1 MQQEINIKVV
11 AQDRAKDNDFK
22 QLFLEMYP
30 RLVRYAVSLLGDGNE
45 ARDVVGDVFEK
56 AWNQFSSLQME
67 TRRSW
72 LYASVRNACL
82 NWLKHQQVEQTNVE
96 ALIEATRYDMSTRY
110 EEHER
115 LLQQAER
122 IARELKEPTCTILRL
137 CYFEHLTYQQAADSR
152 QAGHQSQHREEAYFQ
167 GTRHFA
173 RANEAYKHRELG
185 GKIMNKNQDQELDYR
200 MDSVS
205 ENVSENASG
214 KVSEN
219 VSDARLSQIFGEALG
234 DEPSK
239 EETLAAWE
247 AFEQKHISSEEEH
260 LQKAEDELSEKKI
273 DKARILTWITASVA
287 VAASLFLFIF
297 RSSQEISQP
306 TEFSMELFSEV
317 TSPKQV
323 EQTLSNG
330 YCVVST
336 PAATTTLVTLS
347 DGTRVMLNA
356 NSTLEYP
363 ASFDDAEVREVRL
376 KGEAH
381 FEVTKNPHRPFVVK
395 AGEMQTQVL
404 GTIFDVKAY
413 RKDAPKVTL
422 MEGKVKVSNAD
433 TEIEMRPGQTAT
445 LQADKIVVSKA
456 SSSASDWL
464 EGDFDMDQVTL
475 AEAMSDIGA
484 WYNKTVVFQ
493 SQANMDKLI
502 HFRFSRRASLQEIIT
517 ALNEMGVAKVRIEKG
532 KIMVL

>member
-1 MQQEINIKVV
+1 
-11 AQDRAKDNDFK
+11 
-22 QLFLEMYP
+22 
-30 RLVRYAVSLLGDGNE
+30 
-45 ARDVVGDVFEK
+45 
-56 AWNQFSSLQME
+56 
-67 TRRSW
+67 
-72 LYASVRNACL
+72 
-82 NWLKHQQVEQTNVE
+82 
-96 ALIEATRYDMSTRY
+96 
-110 EEHER
+110 
-115 LLQQAER
+115 
-122 IARELKEPTCTILRL
+122 
-137 CYFEHLTYQQAADSR
+137 
-152 QAGHQSQHREEAYFQ
+152 
-167 GTRHFA
+167 
-173 RANEAYKHRELG
+173 
-185 GKIMNKNQDQELDYR
+185 

-205 ENVSENASG
+205 ENVSENVFEKA
-214 KVSEN
+214 SEN
-219 VSDARLSQIFGEALG
+219 VSDTRLSQIFGEALG

-247 AFEQKHISSEEEH
+247 AFEKKHISSEKEH
-260 LQKAEDELSEKKI
+260 LSFEKESIVKNEKKVS
-273 DKARILTWITASVA
+273 KARILAWITASVA

-347 DGTRVMLNA
+347 DGTKVMLNA

-422 MEGKVKVSNAD
+422 MQGKVKVSNAD
-433 TEIEMRPGQTAT
+433 TEVEMRPGQTAT

-456 SSSASDWL
+456 SPSASDWL

>member
-1 MQQEINIKVV
+1 
-11 AQDRAKDNDFK
+11 
-22 QLFLEMYP
+22 
-30 RLVRYAVSLLGDGNE
+30 
-45 ARDVVGDVFEK
+45 
-56 AWNQFSSLQME
+56 
-67 TRRSW
+67 
-72 LYASVRNACL
+72 
-82 NWLKHQQVEQTNVE
+82 
-96 ALIEATRYDMSTRY
+96 
-110 EEHER
+110 
-115 LLQQAER
+115 
-122 IARELKEPTCTILRL
+122 
-137 CYFEHLTYQQAADSR
+137 
-152 QAGHQSQHREEAYFQ
+152 
-167 GTRHFA
+167 
-173 RANEAYKHRELG
+173 
-185 GKIMNKNQDQELDYR
+185 MNKNQDQELDYR

-205 ENVSENASG
+205 ENVSENASE

-260 LQKAEDELSEKKI
+260 LSFEKESIVKNEKKVS
-273 DKARILTWITASVA
+273 KARILTWITASVA

-323 EQTLSNG
+323 EQTLSDG

-347 DGTRVMLNA
+347 DGTKVMLNA

-433 TEIEMRPGQTAT
+433 TEVEMRPGQTAT

-456 SSSASDWL
+456 SPSASDWL

-517 ALNEMGVAKVRIEKG
+517 ALNEMGVAKVRMEKG

>member
-1 MQQEINIKVV
+1 
-11 AQDRAKDNDFK
+11 
-22 QLFLEMYP
+22 
-30 RLVRYAVSLLGDGNE
+30 
-45 ARDVVGDVFEK
+45 
-56 AWNQFSSLQME
+56 
-67 TRRSW
+67 
-72 LYASVRNACL
+72 
-82 NWLKHQQVEQTNVE
+82 
-96 ALIEATRYDMSTRY
+96 
-110 EEHER
+110 
-115 LLQQAER
+115 
-122 IARELKEPTCTILRL
+122 
-137 CYFEHLTYQQAADSR
+137 
-152 QAGHQSQHREEAYFQ
+152 
-167 GTRHFA
+167 
-173 RANEAYKHRELG
+173 
-185 GKIMNKNQDQELDYR
+185 MNKNQDQELDYR

-205 ENVSENASG
+205 ENVSENASE

-247 AFEQKHISSEEEH
+247 AFEKKHISSEEEH
-260 LQKAEDELSEKKI
+260 LSFEKESIVKNEKKVS
-273 DKARILTWITASVA
+273 KARILAWITASVA

-306 TEFSMELFSEV
+306 TEFSIELFSEV

-422 MEGKVKVSNAD
+422 MQGKVKVSNAD
-433 TEIEMRPGQTAT
+433 TEVEMRPGQTAT

-456 SSSASDWL
+456 SPSVSDWL

-517 ALNEMGVAKVRIEKG
+517 ALNEMGVAKVRMKKG

>member
-1 MQQEINIKVV
+1 
-11 AQDRAKDNDFK
+11 
-22 QLFLEMYP
+22 
-30 RLVRYAVSLLGDGNE
+30 
-45 ARDVVGDVFEK
+45 
-56 AWNQFSSLQME
+56 
-67 TRRSW
+67 
-72 LYASVRNACL
+72 
-82 NWLKHQQVEQTNVE
+82 
-96 ALIEATRYDMSTRY
+96 
-110 EEHER
+110 
-115 LLQQAER
+115 
-122 IARELKEPTCTILRL
+122 
-137 CYFEHLTYQQAADSR
+137 
-152 QAGHQSQHREEAYFQ
+152 
-167 GTRHFA
+167 
-173 RANEAYKHRELG
+173 
-185 GKIMNKNQDQELDYR
+185 MNKNQDQELDYR
-200 MDSVS
+200 M
-205 ENVSENASG
+205 EAENA
-214 KVSEN
+214 
-219 VSDARLSQIFGEALG
+219 SDARLTRIFGEALG
-234 DEPSK
+234 GEPSK

-247 AFEQKHISSEEEH
+247 AFEKKHISSEEEH
-260 LQKAEDELSEKKI
+260 LSFEKESIVKNEKKVS
-273 DKARILTWITASVA
+273 KARILAWITASVA

-323 EQTLSNG
+323 EQTLNDG

-422 MEGKVKVSNAD
+422 MQGKVKVSNAD
-433 TEIEMRPGQTAT
+433 TEVEMRPGQTAT

-517 ALNEMGVAKVRIEKG
+517 ALNEMGVARIRMEKG

>member
-1 MQQEINIKVV
+1 
-11 AQDRAKDNDFK
+11 
-22 QLFLEMYP
+22 
-30 RLVRYAVSLLGDGNE
+30 
-45 ARDVVGDVFEK
+45 
-56 AWNQFSSLQME
+56 
-67 TRRSW
+67 
-72 LYASVRNACL
+72 
-82 NWLKHQQVEQTNVE
+82 
-96 ALIEATRYDMSTRY
+96 
-110 EEHER
+110 
-115 LLQQAER
+115 
-122 IARELKEPTCTILRL
+122 
-137 CYFEHLTYQQAADSR
+137 
-152 QAGHQSQHREEAYFQ
+152 
-167 GTRHFA
+167 
-173 RANEAYKHRELG
+173 
-185 GKIMNKNQDQELDYR
+185 MNKNQDQELDYR

-205 ENVSENASG
+205 ENVSEKA
-214 KVSEN
+214 SEN

-247 AFEQKHISSEEEH
+247 AFEKKHISSEEEH
-260 LQKAEDELSEKKI
+260 LSFEKESIVKNEKKVS
-273 DKARILTWITASVA
+273 KARILTWITASVA

-347 DGTRVMLNA
+347 DGTKVMLNA

-404 GTIFDVKAY
+404 GTVFDVKAY

-422 MEGKVKVSNAD
+422 MQGKVKVSNAD
-433 TEIEMRPGQTAT
+433 TEVEMRPGQTAT

-456 SSSASDWL
+456 SSSVSDWL

-517 ALNEMGVAKVRIEKG
+517 ALNEMGVARIRMEKG

>member
-1 MQQEINIKVV
+1 
-11 AQDRAKDNDFK
+11 
-22 QLFLEMYP
+22 
-30 RLVRYAVSLLGDGNE
+30 
-45 ARDVVGDVFEK
+45 
-56 AWNQFSSLQME
+56 
-67 TRRSW
+67 
-72 LYASVRNACL
+72 
-82 NWLKHQQVEQTNVE
+82 
-96 ALIEATRYDMSTRY
+96 
-110 EEHER
+110 
-115 LLQQAER
+115 
-122 IARELKEPTCTILRL
+122 
-137 CYFEHLTYQQAADSR
+137 
-152 QAGHQSQHREEAYFQ
+152 
-167 GTRHFA
+167 
-173 RANEAYKHRELG
+173 
-185 GKIMNKNQDQELDYR
+185 MNKNQDQELDYR

-205 ENVSENASG
+205 ENVSENVSEKA
-214 KVSEN
+214 SEN
-219 VSDARLSQIFGEALG
+219 VSDTRLSQIFGEALG

-247 AFEQKHISSEEEH
+247 AFEKKHISSEEEH
-260 LQKAEDELSEKKI
+260 LSFEKKSI
-273 DKARILTWITASVA
+273 VKNEKKVSKARILTWITASVA

-347 DGTRVMLNA
+347 DGTKVMLNA

-404 GTIFDVKAY
+404 GTVFDVKAY

-422 MEGKVKVSNAD
+422 MQGKVKVSNAD
-433 TEIEMRPGQTAT
+433 TEVEMRPGQTAT

-456 SSSASDWL
+456 SSSVSDWL

-517 ALNEMGVAKVRIEKG
+517 ALNEMGVARIRIEKG

>member
-1 MQQEINIKVV
+1 MN
-11 AQDRAKDNDFK
+11 KD
-22 QLFLEMYP
+22 
-30 RLVRYAVSLLGDGNE
+30 
-45 ARDVVGDVFEK
+45 
-56 AWNQFSSLQME
+56 
-67 TRRSW
+67 
-72 LYASVRNACL
+72 
-82 NWLKHQQVEQTNVE
+82 
-96 ALIEATRYDMSTRY
+96 
-110 EEHER
+110 
-115 LLQQAER
+115 
-122 IARELKEPTCTILRL
+122 
-137 CYFEHLTYQQAADSR
+137 
-152 QAGHQSQHREEAYFQ
+152 
-167 GTRHFA
+167 
-173 RANEAYKHRELG
+173 
-185 GKIMNKNQDQELDYR
+185 KNQDQELDYR

-205 ENVSENASG
+205 ENVSENASE

-219 VSDARLSQIFGEALG
+219 VSDVRLSQIFGEALD

-247 AFEQKHISSEEEH
+247 AFEKKHISSEEE
-260 LQKAEDELSEKKI
+260 LLSFEKESIVKNEKKVS
-273 DKARILTWITASVA
+273 KARILAWITASVA

-323 EQTLSNG
+323 EQTLSDG

-347 DGTRVMLNA
+347 DGTKVMLNA

-381 FEVTKNPHRPFVVK
+381 FEVTKNPHRPFVVR
-395 AGEMQTQVL
+395 AGEMRTQVL

-422 MEGKVKVSNAD
+422 MQGRVKVSNAD
-433 TEIEMRPGQTAT
+433 TEVEMRPGQTAT

-517 ALNEMGVAKVRIEKG
+517 ALNEMGVARIKIEKG

>member
-1 MQQEINIKVV
+1 
-11 AQDRAKDNDFK
+11 
-22 QLFLEMYP
+22 
-30 RLVRYAVSLLGDGNE
+30 
-45 ARDVVGDVFEK
+45 
-56 AWNQFSSLQME
+56 
-67 TRRSW
+67 
-72 LYASVRNACL
+72 
-82 NWLKHQQVEQTNVE
+82 
-96 ALIEATRYDMSTRY
+96 
-110 EEHER
+110 
-115 LLQQAER
+115 
-122 IARELKEPTCTILRL
+122 
-137 CYFEHLTYQQAADSR
+137 
-152 QAGHQSQHREEAYFQ
+152 
-167 GTRHFA
+167 
-173 RANEAYKHRELG
+173 
-185 GKIMNKNQDQELDYR
+185 MNKNQDQELDYR
-200 MDSVS
+200 MNSVS
-205 ENVSENASG
+205 ENVSENASE
-214 KVSEN
+214 K

-247 AFEQKHISSEEEH
+247 AFEKKHISSE
-260 LQKAEDELSEKKI
+260 KELLSFEKESIVKNEKKVS
-273 DKARILTWITASVA
+273 KARILAWITASVA

-323 EQTLSNG
+323 EQTLNDG

-347 DGTRVMLNA
+347 DGTKVMLNA

-381 FEVTKNPHRPFVVK
+381 FEVTKNPHRPFMVK

-433 TEIEMRPGQTAT
+433 TEVEMRPGQTAT
-445 LQADKIVVSKA
+445 LQSDKIVVSKA

>member
-1 MQQEINIKVV
+1 
-11 AQDRAKDNDFK
+11 
-22 QLFLEMYP
+22 
-30 RLVRYAVSLLGDGNE
+30 
-45 ARDVVGDVFEK
+45 
-56 AWNQFSSLQME
+56 
-67 TRRSW
+67 
-72 LYASVRNACL
+72 
-82 NWLKHQQVEQTNVE
+82 
-96 ALIEATRYDMSTRY
+96 
-110 EEHER
+110 
-115 LLQQAER
+115 
-122 IARELKEPTCTILRL
+122 
-137 CYFEHLTYQQAADSR
+137 
-152 QAGHQSQHREEAYFQ
+152 
-167 GTRHFA
+167 
-173 RANEAYKHRELG
+173 
-185 GKIMNKNQDQELDYR
+185 MNKNQDQELDYR

-205 ENVSENASG
+205 ENVSENASEKVSENVSENVSE

-247 AFEQKHISSEEEH
+247 AFEKKHISSEEEH

-273 DKARILTWITASVA
+273 EDEIGRESSSRKISKARILAWITASVA

-323 EQTLSNG
+323 EQTLSDG

-422 MEGKVKVSNAD
+422 MQGKVKVSNAD
-433 TEIEMRPGQTAT
+433 TEVEMRPGQTAT

>member
-1 MQQEINIKVV
+1 
-11 AQDRAKDNDFK
+11 
-22 QLFLEMYP
+22 
-30 RLVRYAVSLLGDGNE
+30 
-45 ARDVVGDVFEK
+45 
-56 AWNQFSSLQME
+56 
-67 TRRSW
+67 
-72 LYASVRNACL
+72 
-82 NWLKHQQVEQTNVE
+82 
-96 ALIEATRYDMSTRY
+96 
-110 EEHER
+110 
-115 LLQQAER
+115 
-122 IARELKEPTCTILRL
+122 
-137 CYFEHLTYQQAADSR
+137 
-152 QAGHQSQHREEAYFQ
+152 
-167 GTRHFA
+167 
-173 RANEAYKHRELG
+173 
-185 GKIMNKNQDQELDYR
+185 MNKNQDQELDYR

-205 ENVSENASG
+205 ENVSENASE

-247 AFEQKHISSEEEH
+247 AFEKKHIVEN
-260 LQKAEDELSEKKI
+260 EKKVS
-273 DKARILTWITASVA
+273 KARILTWITASVA

-323 EQTLSNG
+323 EQTLSDG

-347 DGTRVMLNA
+347 DGTKVMLNA

-422 MEGKVKVSNAD
+422 MQGKVKVSNAD
-433 TEIEMRPGQTAT
+433 TEVEMRPGQTAT

-456 SSSASDWL
+456 APSASDWL

-493 SQANMDKLI
+493 SQANMGKLI

>member
-1 MQQEINIKVV
+1 
-11 AQDRAKDNDFK
+11 
-22 QLFLEMYP
+22 
-30 RLVRYAVSLLGDGNE
+30 
-45 ARDVVGDVFEK
+45 
-56 AWNQFSSLQME
+56 
-67 TRRSW
+67 
-72 LYASVRNACL
+72 
-82 NWLKHQQVEQTNVE
+82 
-96 ALIEATRYDMSTRY
+96 
-110 EEHER
+110 
-115 LLQQAER
+115 
-122 IARELKEPTCTILRL
+122 
-137 CYFEHLTYQQAADSR
+137 
-152 QAGHQSQHREEAYFQ
+152 
-167 GTRHFA
+167 
-173 RANEAYKHRELG
+173 
-185 GKIMNKNQDQELDYR
+185 MNKNQDQELDYR

-205 ENVSENASG
+205 ENVSENASEKVSENVSENVSE

-247 AFEQKHISSEEEH
+247 AFEKKHISSEEEH

-273 DKARILTWITASVA
+273 EDEIGRESSSRKISKARILAWITASVA

-323 EQTLSNG
+323 EQTLSDG

-422 MEGKVKVSNAD
+422 MQGKVKVSNAD
-433 TEIEMRPGQTAT
+433 TEVEMRPGQTAT

-456 SSSASDWL
+456 SPSASDWL

-493 SQANMDKLI
+493 SQANMGKLI

-517 ALNEMGVAKVRIEKG
+517 ALNEMGVARIKIEKG

>member
-1 MQQEINIKVV
+1 
-11 AQDRAKDNDFK
+11 
-22 QLFLEMYP
+22 
-30 RLVRYAVSLLGDGNE
+30 
-45 ARDVVGDVFEK
+45 
-56 AWNQFSSLQME
+56 
-67 TRRSW
+67 
-72 LYASVRNACL
+72 
-82 NWLKHQQVEQTNVE
+82 
-96 ALIEATRYDMSTRY
+96 
-110 EEHER
+110 
-115 LLQQAER
+115 
-122 IARELKEPTCTILRL
+122 
-137 CYFEHLTYQQAADSR
+137 
-152 QAGHQSQHREEAYFQ
+152 
-167 GTRHFA
+167 
-173 RANEAYKHRELG
+173 
-185 GKIMNKNQDQELDYR
+185 MNKNQDQELDYR

-205 ENVSENASG
+205 ENVSENASE

-247 AFEQKHISSEEEH
+247 AFEKKHISSEEEH
-260 LQKAEDELSEKKI
+260 LSFEKESIVKNEKKVS
-273 DKARILTWITASVA
+273 KARILTWITASVA

-323 EQTLSNG
+323 EQTLSDG

-456 SSSASDWL
+456 SPSASDWL

-517 ALNEMGVAKVRIEKG
+517 ALNEMGVAKVRMEKG

>member
-1 MQQEINIKVV
+1 
-11 AQDRAKDNDFK
+11 
-22 QLFLEMYP
+22 
-30 RLVRYAVSLLGDGNE
+30 
-45 ARDVVGDVFEK
+45 
-56 AWNQFSSLQME
+56 
-67 TRRSW
+67 
-72 LYASVRNACL
+72 
-82 NWLKHQQVEQTNVE
+82 
-96 ALIEATRYDMSTRY
+96 
-110 EEHER
+110 
-115 LLQQAER
+115 
-122 IARELKEPTCTILRL
+122 
-137 CYFEHLTYQQAADSR
+137 
-152 QAGHQSQHREEAYFQ
+152 
-167 GTRHFA
+167 
-173 RANEAYKHRELG
+173 
-185 GKIMNKNQDQELDYR
+185 MNKNQDQELDYR

-205 ENVSENASG
+205 ENVSENASE

-260 LQKAEDELSEKKI
+260 LSFEKESIVKNEKKVS
-273 DKARILTWITASVA
+273 KARILTWITASVA

-323 EQTLSNG
+323 EQTLSDG

-517 ALNEMGVAKVRIEKG
+517 ALNEMGVAKVRMEKG

>member
-1 MQQEINIKVV
+1 
-11 AQDRAKDNDFK
+11 
-22 QLFLEMYP
+22 
-30 RLVRYAVSLLGDGNE
+30 
-45 ARDVVGDVFEK
+45 
-56 AWNQFSSLQME
+56 
-67 TRRSW
+67 
-72 LYASVRNACL
+72 
-82 NWLKHQQVEQTNVE
+82 
-96 ALIEATRYDMSTRY
+96 
-110 EEHER
+110 
-115 LLQQAER
+115 
-122 IARELKEPTCTILRL
+122 
-137 CYFEHLTYQQAADSR
+137 
-152 QAGHQSQHREEAYFQ
+152 
-167 GTRHFA
+167 
-173 RANEAYKHRELG
+173 
-185 GKIMNKNQDQELDYR
+185 MNKNQDQELDYR

-205 ENVSENASG
+205 ENVSENASE

-247 AFEQKHISSEEEH
+247 AFEKKHISSEEEH

-273 DKARILTWITASVA
+273 EDEIGGESSSRKISKARILTWITASVA

-381 FEVTKNPHRPFVVK
+381 FEVTKNPHRPFVVR

-422 MEGKVKVSNAD
+422 MQGKVKVSNAD
-433 TEIEMRPGQTAT
+433 TEVEMRPGQTAT

>member
-1 MQQEINIKVV
+1 
-11 AQDRAKDNDFK
+11 
-22 QLFLEMYP
+22 
-30 RLVRYAVSLLGDGNE
+30 
-45 ARDVVGDVFEK
+45 
-56 AWNQFSSLQME
+56 
-67 TRRSW
+67 
-72 LYASVRNACL
+72 
-82 NWLKHQQVEQTNVE
+82 
-96 ALIEATRYDMSTRY
+96 
-110 EEHER
+110 
-115 LLQQAER
+115 
-122 IARELKEPTCTILRL
+122 
-137 CYFEHLTYQQAADSR
+137 
-152 QAGHQSQHREEAYFQ
+152 
-167 GTRHFA
+167 
-173 RANEAYKHRELG
+173 
-185 GKIMNKNQDQELDYR
+185 MNKNQDQELDYR

-205 ENVSENASG
+205 ENI
-214 KVSEN
+214 
-219 VSDARLSQIFGEALG
+219 SDARLTQIFGEALG

-239 EETLAAWE
+239 EEALAAWD
-247 AFEQKHISSEEEH
+247 AFEKKHISIEEESGVMN
-260 LQKAEDELSEKKI
+260 ENDISEKKI
-273 DKARILTWITASVA
+273 EDEIEGESSSRKVSKARILTWITASVA

-323 EQTLSNG
+323 EQTLKDG

-347 DGTRVMLNA
+347 DGTKVMLNA

-363 ASFDDAEVREVRL
+363 ASFDDAETREVRL

-381 FEVTKNPHRPFVVK
+381 FEVIKNPHRPFVVK

-404 GTIFDVKAY
+404 GTVFDVKAY

-422 MEGKVKVSNAD
+422 MQGKVKVSNAD
-433 TEIEMRPGQTAT
+433 TEVEMRPGQTAT
-445 LQADKIVVSKA
+445 LQSDKIVVSKA
-456 SSSASDWL
+456 SSSAFDWL

-502 HFRFSRRASLQEIIT
+502 HFRFSRKASLQEIIT

>member
-1 MQQEINIKVV
+1 
-11 AQDRAKDNDFK
+11 
-22 QLFLEMYP
+22 
-30 RLVRYAVSLLGDGNE
+30 
-45 ARDVVGDVFEK
+45 
-56 AWNQFSSLQME
+56 
-67 TRRSW
+67 
-72 LYASVRNACL
+72 
-82 NWLKHQQVEQTNVE
+82 
-96 ALIEATRYDMSTRY
+96 
-110 EEHER
+110 
-115 LLQQAER
+115 
-122 IARELKEPTCTILRL
+122 
-137 CYFEHLTYQQAADSR
+137 
-152 QAGHQSQHREEAYFQ
+152 
-167 GTRHFA
+167 
-173 RANEAYKHRELG
+173 
-185 GKIMNKNQDQELDYR
+185 MNKNQDQEL
-200 MDSVS
+200 
-205 ENVSENASG
+205 EQG
-214 KVSEN
+214 KGKNSFCNPLLQPLLQEPKDAEAGN
-219 VSDARLSQIFGEALG
+219 ISDVRLSQIFGEALG

-247 AFEQKHISSEEEH
+247 AFEKKHISSGKEP
-260 LQKAEDELSEKKI
+260 LQKAENELSEKNIEDEIEDGIGGESSSGKVS
-273 DKARILTWITASVA
+273 KARILAWITASVA

-323 EQTLSNG
+323 EQTLSDG

-347 DGTRVMLNA
+347 DGTKVMLNA

-363 ASFDDAEVREVRL
+363 ASFDDAATDKGNGEGRAAHQVREVRL

-404 GTIFDVKAY
+404 GTVFDVKAY

-422 MEGKVKVSNAD
+422 MQGKVKVSNAD
-433 TEIEMRPGQTAT
+433 TEVEMRPGQTAT
-445 LQADKIVVSKA
+445 LQSDKIVVSKA
-456 SSSASDWL
+456 SPSASDWL

>member
-1 MQQEINIKVV
+1 
-11 AQDRAKDNDFK
+11 
-22 QLFLEMYP
+22 
-30 RLVRYAVSLLGDGNE
+30 
-45 ARDVVGDVFEK
+45 
-56 AWNQFSSLQME
+56 
-67 TRRSW
+67 
-72 LYASVRNACL
+72 
-82 NWLKHQQVEQTNVE
+82 
-96 ALIEATRYDMSTRY
+96 
-110 EEHER
+110 
-115 LLQQAER
+115 
-122 IARELKEPTCTILRL
+122 
-137 CYFEHLTYQQAADSR
+137 
-152 QAGHQSQHREEAYFQ
+152 
-167 GTRHFA
+167 
-173 RANEAYKHRELG
+173 
-185 GKIMNKNQDQELDYR
+185 MNKNQDQELDYR

-205 ENVSENASG
+205 ENVSENASE

-219 VSDARLSQIFGEALG
+219 ASEKVSEKVSDARLSQIFGEALG
-234 DEPSK
+234 DDPSM

-247 AFEQKHISSEEEH
+247 AFEKKHISSEEEP
-260 LQKAEDELSEKKI
+260 LQKAENELSEKKI
-273 DKARILTWITASVA
+273 EDEIGGESSSRKVSKARILTWITASVA

-323 EQTLSNG
+323 EQTLSDG

-347 DGTRVMLNA
+347 DGTKVMLNA

-363 ASFDDAEVREVRL
+363 ASFDDTEVREVRL

-413 RKDAPKVTL
+413 RKDASKVTL
-422 MEGKVKVSNAD
+422 MQGKVKVSNAD
-433 TEIEMRPGQTAT
+433 TEVEMRPGQTAT

-456 SSSASDWL
+456 SPSASDWL

-484 WYNKTVVFQ
+484 WYNKTVVFL

-517 ALNEMGVAKVRIEKG
+517 ALNEMGVARIKIEKG

>member
-1 MQQEINIKVV
+1 
-11 AQDRAKDNDFK
+11 
-22 QLFLEMYP
+22 
-30 RLVRYAVSLLGDGNE
+30 
-45 ARDVVGDVFEK
+45 
-56 AWNQFSSLQME
+56 
-67 TRRSW
+67 
-72 LYASVRNACL
+72 
-82 NWLKHQQVEQTNVE
+82 
-96 ALIEATRYDMSTRY
+96 
-110 EEHER
+110 
-115 LLQQAER
+115 
-122 IARELKEPTCTILRL
+122 
-137 CYFEHLTYQQAADSR
+137 
-152 QAGHQSQHREEAYFQ
+152 
-167 GTRHFA
+167 
-173 RANEAYKHRELG
+173 
-185 GKIMNKNQDQELDYR
+185 MNKNQDQELDYR

-205 ENVSENASG
+205 ENVS
-214 KVSEN
+214 
-219 VSDARLSQIFGEALG
+219 DARLSQMFGEALG

-247 AFEQKHISSEEEH
+247 AFEKKHISSEKEH
-260 LQKAEDELSEKKI
+260 LSFEKESIVKNEKKVS
-273 DKARILTWITASVA
+273 KARILAWITASVA

-422 MEGKVKVSNAD
+422 MQGKVKVSNAD
-433 TEIEMRPGQTAT
+433 TEVEMRPGQTAT

-456 SSSASDWL
+456 SPSASDWL

-517 ALNEMGVAKVRIEKG
+517 ALNEMGVARIRMEKG

>member
-1 MQQEINIKVV
+1 
-11 AQDRAKDNDFK
+11 
-22 QLFLEMYP
+22 
-30 RLVRYAVSLLGDGNE
+30 
-45 ARDVVGDVFEK
+45 
-56 AWNQFSSLQME
+56 
-67 TRRSW
+67 
-72 LYASVRNACL
+72 
-82 NWLKHQQVEQTNVE
+82 
-96 ALIEATRYDMSTRY
+96 
-110 EEHER
+110 
-115 LLQQAER
+115 
-122 IARELKEPTCTILRL
+122 
-137 CYFEHLTYQQAADSR
+137 
-152 QAGHQSQHREEAYFQ
+152 
-167 GTRHFA
+167 
-173 RANEAYKHRELG
+173 
-185 GKIMNKNQDQELDYR
+185 MNKNQDQELDYR

-205 ENVSENASG
+205 ENVSENASE

-247 AFEQKHISSEEEH
+247 AFEKKHISSEEEH
-260 LQKAEDELSEKKI
+260 LQKTEDELSEKKI
-273 DKARILTWITASVA
+273 ENEIGRESSSRKISKARILAWITASVA

-323 EQTLSNG
+323 EQTLSDG

-347 DGTRVMLNA
+347 DGTKVMLNA

-404 GTIFDVKAY
+404 GTVFDVKAY

-422 MEGKVKVSNAD
+422 MQGKVKVSNAD
-433 TEIEMRPGQTAT
+433 TEVEMRPGQTAT

-456 SSSASDWL
+456 SSSVSDWL

-493 SQANMDKLI
+493 SQANMGKLI

>member
-1 MQQEINIKVV
+1 
-11 AQDRAKDNDFK
+11 
-22 QLFLEMYP
+22 
-30 RLVRYAVSLLGDGNE
+30 
-45 ARDVVGDVFEK
+45 
-56 AWNQFSSLQME
+56 
-67 TRRSW
+67 
-72 LYASVRNACL
+72 
-82 NWLKHQQVEQTNVE
+82 
-96 ALIEATRYDMSTRY
+96 
-110 EEHER
+110 
-115 LLQQAER
+115 
-122 IARELKEPTCTILRL
+122 
-137 CYFEHLTYQQAADSR
+137 
-152 QAGHQSQHREEAYFQ
+152 
-167 GTRHFA
+167 
-173 RANEAYKHRELG
+173 
-185 GKIMNKNQDQELDYR
+185 MNKNQNQELDYR

-205 ENVSENASG
+205 ENVSEKA
-214 KVSEN
+214 SEN
-219 VSDARLSQIFGEALG
+219 VSDTRLSQIFGEALG

-247 AFEQKHISSEEEH
+247 AFEKKHISSEEEH
-260 LQKAEDELSEKKI
+260 LSFEKESIVKNEKKVS
-273 DKARILTWITASVA
+273 KARILTWITASVA
-287 VAASLFLFIF
+287 VAAGLFLFIF

-347 DGTRVMLNA
+347 DGTKVMLNA

-363 ASFDDAEVREVRL
+363 ASFDDADVREVRL

-422 MEGKVKVSNAD
+422 MQGKVKVSNAD
-433 TEIEMRPGQTAT
+433 TEVEMRPGQTAT

-475 AEAMSDIGA
+475 AEAMSDIGV

>member
-1 MQQEINIKVV
+1 
-11 AQDRAKDNDFK
+11 
-22 QLFLEMYP
+22 
-30 RLVRYAVSLLGDGNE
+30 
-45 ARDVVGDVFEK
+45 
-56 AWNQFSSLQME
+56 
-67 TRRSW
+67 
-72 LYASVRNACL
+72 
-82 NWLKHQQVEQTNVE
+82 
-96 ALIEATRYDMSTRY
+96 
-110 EEHER
+110 
-115 LLQQAER
+115 
-122 IARELKEPTCTILRL
+122 
-137 CYFEHLTYQQAADSR
+137 
-152 QAGHQSQHREEAYFQ
+152 
-167 GTRHFA
+167 
-173 RANEAYKHRELG
+173 
-185 GKIMNKNQDQELDYR
+185 

-205 ENVSENASG
+205 ENVSENASEKVSENVSENVSE

-234 DEPSK
+234 DEPSN

-247 AFEQKHISSEEEH
+247 AFEKKHISSEEEH

-273 DKARILTWITASVA
+273 ENEIGGESSSRKISKARILAWITASVA

-323 EQTLSNG
+323 EQTLSDG

-422 MEGKVKVSNAD
+422 MQGKVKVSNAD
-433 TEIEMRPGQTAT
+433 TEVEMRPGQTAT

-456 SSSASDWL
+456 SPSASDWL

-517 ALNEMGVAKVRIEKG
+517 ALNEMGVARIRIEKG

>member
-1 MQQEINIKVV
+1 
-11 AQDRAKDNDFK
+11 
-22 QLFLEMYP
+22 
-30 RLVRYAVSLLGDGNE
+30 
-45 ARDVVGDVFEK
+45 
-56 AWNQFSSLQME
+56 
-67 TRRSW
+67 
-72 LYASVRNACL
+72 
-82 NWLKHQQVEQTNVE
+82 
-96 ALIEATRYDMSTRY
+96 
-110 EEHER
+110 
-115 LLQQAER
+115 
-122 IARELKEPTCTILRL
+122 
-137 CYFEHLTYQQAADSR
+137 
-152 QAGHQSQHREEAYFQ
+152 
-167 GTRHFA
+167 
-173 RANEAYKHRELG
+173 
-185 GKIMNKNQDQELDYR
+185 MNKNQDQELDYR
-200 MDSVS
+200 M
-205 ENVSENASG
+205 EAENA
-214 KVSEN
+214 
-219 VSDARLSQIFGEALG
+219 SDARLTRIFGEALG
-234 DEPSK
+234 GEPSK

-247 AFEQKHISSEEEH
+247 AFEKKHISSEEEH
-260 LQKAEDELSEKKI
+260 LSFEKESIVKNEKKVS
-273 DKARILTWITASVA
+273 KARILTWITASVA

-323 EQTLSNG
+323 EQTLSDG

-347 DGTRVMLNA
+347 DGTKVMLNA

-422 MEGKVKVSNAD
+422 MQGKVKVSNAD
-433 TEIEMRPGQTAT
+433 TEVEMRPGQTAT

-456 SSSASDWL
+456 SPSASDWL

>member
-1 MQQEINIKVV
+1 
-11 AQDRAKDNDFK
+11 
-22 QLFLEMYP
+22 
-30 RLVRYAVSLLGDGNE
+30 
-45 ARDVVGDVFEK
+45 
-56 AWNQFSSLQME
+56 
-67 TRRSW
+67 
-72 LYASVRNACL
+72 
-82 NWLKHQQVEQTNVE
+82 
-96 ALIEATRYDMSTRY
+96 
-110 EEHER
+110 
-115 LLQQAER
+115 
-122 IARELKEPTCTILRL
+122 
-137 CYFEHLTYQQAADSR
+137 
-152 QAGHQSQHREEAYFQ
+152 
-167 GTRHFA
+167 
-173 RANEAYKHRELG
+173 
-185 GKIMNKNQDQELDYR
+185 MNKNQDQELDYR

-205 ENVSENASG
+205 ENVSENVFEKA
-214 KVSEN
+214 SEN
-219 VSDARLSQIFGEALG
+219 VSDTRLSQIFGEALG

-247 AFEQKHISSEEEH
+247 AFEKKHISSEKEH
-260 LQKAEDELSEKKI
+260 LSFEKESIVKNEKKVS
-273 DKARILTWITASVA
+273 KARILTWITASVA

-422 MEGKVKVSNAD
+422 MQGKVKVSNAD
-433 TEIEMRPGQTAT
+433 TEVEMRPGQTAT

>member
-1 MQQEINIKVV
+1 MN
-11 AQDRAKDNDFK
+11 KD
-22 QLFLEMYP
+22 
-30 RLVRYAVSLLGDGNE
+30 
-45 ARDVVGDVFEK
+45 
-56 AWNQFSSLQME
+56 
-67 TRRSW
+67 
-72 LYASVRNACL
+72 
-82 NWLKHQQVEQTNVE
+82 
-96 ALIEATRYDMSTRY
+96 
-110 EEHER
+110 
-115 LLQQAER
+115 
-122 IARELKEPTCTILRL
+122 
-137 CYFEHLTYQQAADSR
+137 
-152 QAGHQSQHREEAYFQ
+152 
-167 GTRHFA
+167 
-173 RANEAYKHRELG
+173 
-185 GKIMNKNQDQELDYR
+185 KNQDQELDYR
-200 MDSVS
+200 M
-205 ENVSENASG
+205 EAENA
-214 KVSEN
+214 
-219 VSDARLSQIFGEALG
+219 SDARLTRIFGEALG
-234 DEPSK
+234 GEPSK

-247 AFEQKHISSEEEH
+247 AFEKKHISSEEEH
-260 LQKAEDELSEKKI
+260 LSFEKESIVKNEKKVS
-273 DKARILTWITASVA
+273 KARILTWITASVA

-323 EQTLSNG
+323 EQTLSDG

-422 MEGKVKVSNAD
+422 MQGKVKVSNAD
-433 TEIEMRPGQTAT
+433 TEVEMRPGQTAT

-456 SSSASDWL
+456 SPSASDWL

>member
-1 MQQEINIKVV
+1 
-11 AQDRAKDNDFK
+11 
-22 QLFLEMYP
+22 
-30 RLVRYAVSLLGDGNE
+30 
-45 ARDVVGDVFEK
+45 
-56 AWNQFSSLQME
+56 
-67 TRRSW
+67 
-72 LYASVRNACL
+72 
-82 NWLKHQQVEQTNVE
+82 
-96 ALIEATRYDMSTRY
+96 
-110 EEHER
+110 
-115 LLQQAER
+115 
-122 IARELKEPTCTILRL
+122 
-137 CYFEHLTYQQAADSR
+137 
-152 QAGHQSQHREEAYFQ
+152 
-167 GTRHFA
+167 
-173 RANEAYKHRELG
+173 
-185 GKIMNKNQDQELDYR
+185 MNKNQDQELDYR

-205 ENVSENASG
+205 ENVSENASE
-214 KVSEN
+214 KVSETF
-219 VSDARLSQIFGEALG
+219 SDARLSQIFGEALG
-234 DEPSK
+234 DELSK

-247 AFEQKHISSEEEH
+247 AFEKKHISSEEEH

-273 DKARILTWITASVA
+273 EDEIERKIGNEIGREIEGESSSRKVSKARILTWITASVA

-297 RSSQEISQP
+297 RSSQEISLP

-422 MEGKVKVSNAD
+422 MQGKVKVSNAD
-433 TEIEMRPGQTAT
+433 TEVEMRPGQTAT

-456 SSSASDWL
+456 SPSASDWL

-493 SQANMDKLI
+493 SQANMGKLI

>member
-1 MQQEINIKVV
+1 
-11 AQDRAKDNDFK
+11 
-22 QLFLEMYP
+22 
-30 RLVRYAVSLLGDGNE
+30 
-45 ARDVVGDVFEK
+45 
-56 AWNQFSSLQME
+56 
-67 TRRSW
+67 
-72 LYASVRNACL
+72 
-82 NWLKHQQVEQTNVE
+82 
-96 ALIEATRYDMSTRY
+96 
-110 EEHER
+110 
-115 LLQQAER
+115 
-122 IARELKEPTCTILRL
+122 
-137 CYFEHLTYQQAADSR
+137 
-152 QAGHQSQHREEAYFQ
+152 
-167 GTRHFA
+167 
-173 RANEAYKHRELG
+173 
-185 GKIMNKNQDQELDYR
+185 MNKNQDQELDYR
-200 MDSVS
+200 TDPVS
-205 ENVSENASG
+205 ENVSENASE
-214 KVSEN
+214 KVSEKTSEN
-219 VSDARLSQIFGEALG
+219 VSDTRLSQIFGEALG

-247 AFEQKHISSEEEH
+247 AFEKKHISSEEEH

-273 DKARILTWITASVA
+273 EDEIGRESSSRKISKARILAWITASVA

-323 EQTLSNG
+323 EQTLSDG

-347 DGTRVMLNA
+347 DGTKVMLNA
-356 NSTLEYP
+356 HSTLEYP

-422 MEGKVKVSNAD
+422 MQGKVKVSNAD
-433 TEIEMRPGQTAT
+433 TEVEMRPGQTAT

-456 SSSASDWL
+456 SPSASDWL

-493 SQANMDKLI
+493 SQANMGKLI

>member
-1 MQQEINIKVV
+1 
-11 AQDRAKDNDFK
+11 
-22 QLFLEMYP
+22 
-30 RLVRYAVSLLGDGNE
+30 
-45 ARDVVGDVFEK
+45 
-56 AWNQFSSLQME
+56 
-67 TRRSW
+67 
-72 LYASVRNACL
+72 
-82 NWLKHQQVEQTNVE
+82 
-96 ALIEATRYDMSTRY
+96 
-110 EEHER
+110 
-115 LLQQAER
+115 
-122 IARELKEPTCTILRL
+122 
-137 CYFEHLTYQQAADSR
+137 
-152 QAGHQSQHREEAYFQ
+152 
-167 GTRHFA
+167 
-173 RANEAYKHRELG
+173 
-185 GKIMNKNQDQELDYR
+185 

-205 ENVSENASG
+205 ENVSENASE

-247 AFEQKHISSEEEH
+247 AFEKKHISSEEEH
-260 LQKAEDELSEKKI
+260 LSFEKESIVKNEKKVS
-273 DKARILTWITASVA
+273 KARILTWITASVA

-363 ASFDDAEVREVRL
+363 ASFDDAETREVRL

-404 GTIFDVKAY
+404 GTVFDVKAY

-422 MEGKVKVSNAD
+422 MQGKVKVSNAD
-433 TEIEMRPGQTAT
+433 TEVEMRPGQTAT

-502 HFRFSRRASLQEIIT
+502 HFRFSRRAGLQEIIT

>member
-1 MQQEINIKVV
+1 
-11 AQDRAKDNDFK
+11 
-22 QLFLEMYP
+22 
-30 RLVRYAVSLLGDGNE
+30 
-45 ARDVVGDVFEK
+45 
-56 AWNQFSSLQME
+56 
-67 TRRSW
+67 
-72 LYASVRNACL
+72 
-82 NWLKHQQVEQTNVE
+82 
-96 ALIEATRYDMSTRY
+96 
-110 EEHER
+110 
-115 LLQQAER
+115 
-122 IARELKEPTCTILRL
+122 
-137 CYFEHLTYQQAADSR
+137 
-152 QAGHQSQHREEAYFQ
+152 
-167 GTRHFA
+167 
-173 RANEAYKHRELG
+173 
-185 GKIMNKNQDQELDYR
+185 MNKNQDQELDYR

-205 ENVSENASG
+205 ENVSENASE
-214 KVSEN
+214 KVSEKISEKTSEK

-247 AFEQKHISSEEEH
+247 AFEKKHISSEKEH

-273 DKARILTWITASVA
+273 EDEIGRENGNEIGREIEGESSSRKVSKARILAWITASVA

-297 RSSQEISQP
+297 RSSQEISLP

-323 EQTLSNG
+323 EQTLSDG

-356 NSTLEYP
+356 NSKLEYP

-422 MEGKVKVSNAD
+422 MQGKVKVSNAD
-433 TEIEMRPGQTAT
+433 TEVEMRPGQTAT

>member
-1 MQQEINIKVV
+1 
-11 AQDRAKDNDFK
+11 
-22 QLFLEMYP
+22 
-30 RLVRYAVSLLGDGNE
+30 
-45 ARDVVGDVFEK
+45 
-56 AWNQFSSLQME
+56 
-67 TRRSW
+67 
-72 LYASVRNACL
+72 
-82 NWLKHQQVEQTNVE
+82 
-96 ALIEATRYDMSTRY
+96 
-110 EEHER
+110 
-115 LLQQAER
+115 
-122 IARELKEPTCTILRL
+122 
-137 CYFEHLTYQQAADSR
+137 
-152 QAGHQSQHREEAYFQ
+152 
-167 GTRHFA
+167 
-173 RANEAYKHRELG
+173 
-185 GKIMNKNQDQELDYR
+185 MNKNQDQELDYR

-205 ENVSENASG
+205 ENVSENASE

-247 AFEQKHISSEEEH
+247 AFEKKHISSEEEH
-260 LQKAEDELSEKKI
+260 LSFEKESIVKNEKKVS
-273 DKARILTWITASVA
+273 KARILTWITASVA

-297 RSSQEISQP
+297 RSSQEISLP

-323 EQTLSNG
+323 EQTLSDG

-404 GTIFDVKAY
+404 GTIFNVKAY

-433 TEIEMRPGQTAT
+433 TEVEMRPGQTAT
-445 LQADKIVVSKA
+445 LQSDKIVVSRA
-456 SSSASDWL
+456 SSSVSDWL

-493 SQANMDKLI
+493 SQANMGKLI

-517 ALNEMGVAKVRIEKG
+517 ALNEMGVAKVRMEKG

>member
-1 MQQEINIKVV
+1 
-11 AQDRAKDNDFK
+11 
-22 QLFLEMYP
+22 
-30 RLVRYAVSLLGDGNE
+30 
-45 ARDVVGDVFEK
+45 
-56 AWNQFSSLQME
+56 
-67 TRRSW
+67 
-72 LYASVRNACL
+72 
-82 NWLKHQQVEQTNVE
+82 
-96 ALIEATRYDMSTRY
+96 
-110 EEHER
+110 
-115 LLQQAER
+115 
-122 IARELKEPTCTILRL
+122 
-137 CYFEHLTYQQAADSR
+137 
-152 QAGHQSQHREEAYFQ
+152 
-167 GTRHFA
+167 
-173 RANEAYKHRELG
+173 
-185 GKIMNKNQDQELDYR
+185 MNKNQDQELDYR

-205 ENVSENASG
+205 ENVSENASE

-247 AFEQKHISSEEEH
+247 AFEKKHISSEEEH

-273 DKARILTWITASVA
+273 EDEIGGESSSRKISKARILTWITASVA

-381 FEVTKNPHRPFVVK
+381 FEVTKNPHRPFVVR

-422 MEGKVKVSNAD
+422 MQGKVKVSNAD
-433 TEIEMRPGQTAT
+433 TEVEMRPGQTAT

-493 SQANMDKLI
+493 SQANMGKLI

-517 ALNEMGVAKVRIEKG
+517 ALNEMGVARIKIEKG
-532 KIMVL
+532 RIMVL

>member
-1 MQQEINIKVV
+1 
-11 AQDRAKDNDFK
+11 
-22 QLFLEMYP
+22 
-30 RLVRYAVSLLGDGNE
+30 
-45 ARDVVGDVFEK
+45 
-56 AWNQFSSLQME
+56 
-67 TRRSW
+67 
-72 LYASVRNACL
+72 
-82 NWLKHQQVEQTNVE
+82 
-96 ALIEATRYDMSTRY
+96 
-110 EEHER
+110 
-115 LLQQAER
+115 
-122 IARELKEPTCTILRL
+122 
-137 CYFEHLTYQQAADSR
+137 
-152 QAGHQSQHREEAYFQ
+152 
-167 GTRHFA
+167 
-173 RANEAYKHRELG
+173 
-185 GKIMNKNQDQELDYR
+185 MNKNQDQELDYR

-205 ENVSENASG
+205 ENVSENASE
-214 KVSEN
+214 K

-247 AFEQKHISSEEEH
+247 AFEKKHISSEEEH

-273 DKARILTWITASVA
+273 EDEIGRESSSRKISKARILAWITASVA

-323 EQTLSNG
+323 EQTLSDG

-347 DGTRVMLNA
+347 DGTKVMLNA

-422 MEGKVKVSNAD
+422 MQGKVKVSNAD

-456 SSSASDWL
+456 SPSASDWL

-493 SQANMDKLI
+493 SQANMGKLI

>member
-1 MQQEINIKVV
+1 
-11 AQDRAKDNDFK
+11 
-22 QLFLEMYP
+22 
-30 RLVRYAVSLLGDGNE
+30 
-45 ARDVVGDVFEK
+45 
-56 AWNQFSSLQME
+56 
-67 TRRSW
+67 
-72 LYASVRNACL
+72 
-82 NWLKHQQVEQTNVE
+82 
-96 ALIEATRYDMSTRY
+96 
-110 EEHER
+110 
-115 LLQQAER
+115 
-122 IARELKEPTCTILRL
+122 
-137 CYFEHLTYQQAADSR
+137 
-152 QAGHQSQHREEAYFQ
+152 
-167 GTRHFA
+167 
-173 RANEAYKHRELG
+173 
-185 GKIMNKNQDQELDYR
+185 MNKNQDQELDYR

-205 ENVSENASG
+205 ENVSENASE

-247 AFEQKHISSEEEH
+247 AFEKKHISSEEEH

-273 DKARILTWITASVA
+273 EDEIGGESSSRKVSKARILTWITASVA

-323 EQTLSNG
+323 EQTLSDG

-422 MEGKVKVSNAD
+422 MQGKVKVSNAD
-433 TEIEMRPGQTAT
+433 TEVEMRPGQTAT
-445 LQADKIVVSKA
+445 LQSDKIVVSKA
-456 SSSASDWL
+456 SPSASDWL

-493 SQANMDKLI
+493 SQANMGKLI

>member
-1 MQQEINIKVV
+1 
-11 AQDRAKDNDFK
+11 
-22 QLFLEMYP
+22 
-30 RLVRYAVSLLGDGNE
+30 
-45 ARDVVGDVFEK
+45 
-56 AWNQFSSLQME
+56 
-67 TRRSW
+67 
-72 LYASVRNACL
+72 
-82 NWLKHQQVEQTNVE
+82 
-96 ALIEATRYDMSTRY
+96 
-110 EEHER
+110 
-115 LLQQAER
+115 
-122 IARELKEPTCTILRL
+122 
-137 CYFEHLTYQQAADSR
+137 
-152 QAGHQSQHREEAYFQ
+152 
-167 GTRHFA
+167 
-173 RANEAYKHRELG
+173 
-185 GKIMNKNQDQELDYR
+185 MNKNQDQELDYR

-205 ENVSENASG
+205 ENVSENVSG

-219 VSDARLSQIFGEALG
+219 VSDARLTQIFGEALG

-239 EETLAAWE
+239 EETLAAWD
-247 AFEQKHISSEEEH
+247 AFEKKHLSSEEEP

-273 DKARILTWITASVA
+273 EDEIGGESSSRKVSKARILTWITASVA

-323 EQTLSNG
+323 EQTLKDG

-347 DGTRVMLNA
+347 DGTKVMLNA

-363 ASFDDAEVREVRL
+363 ASFDDAETREVRL

-422 MEGKVKVSNAD
+422 MQGKVKVSNAD
-433 TEIEMRPGQTAT
+433 TEVEMRPGQTAT

-493 SQANMDKLI
+493 SQANMGKLI

-517 ALNEMGVAKVRIEKG
+517 ALNEMGVAKVRMEKG

>member
-1 MQQEINIKVV
+1 
-11 AQDRAKDNDFK
+11 
-22 QLFLEMYP
+22 
-30 RLVRYAVSLLGDGNE
+30 
-45 ARDVVGDVFEK
+45 
-56 AWNQFSSLQME
+56 
-67 TRRSW
+67 
-72 LYASVRNACL
+72 
-82 NWLKHQQVEQTNVE
+82 
-96 ALIEATRYDMSTRY
+96 
-110 EEHER
+110 
-115 LLQQAER
+115 
-122 IARELKEPTCTILRL
+122 
-137 CYFEHLTYQQAADSR
+137 
-152 QAGHQSQHREEAYFQ
+152 
-167 GTRHFA
+167 
-173 RANEAYKHRELG
+173 
-185 GKIMNKNQDQELDYR
+185 MNKNQDQELDYR

-205 ENVSENASG
+205 ENVSENASE

-247 AFEQKHISSEEEH
+247 AFEKKHISSEEEH

-273 DKARILTWITASVA
+273 EDEIGRESSSRKISKARILAWITASVA

-323 EQTLSNG
+323 EQTLSDG

-422 MEGKVKVSNAD
+422 MQGKVKVSNAD
-433 TEIEMRPGQTAT
+433 TEVEMRPGQTAT

-456 SSSASDWL
+456 SPSASDWL

>member
-1 MQQEINIKVV
+1 
-11 AQDRAKDNDFK
+11 
-22 QLFLEMYP
+22 
-30 RLVRYAVSLLGDGNE
+30 
-45 ARDVVGDVFEK
+45 
-56 AWNQFSSLQME
+56 
-67 TRRSW
+67 
-72 LYASVRNACL
+72 
-82 NWLKHQQVEQTNVE
+82 
-96 ALIEATRYDMSTRY
+96 
-110 EEHER
+110 
-115 LLQQAER
+115 
-122 IARELKEPTCTILRL
+122 
-137 CYFEHLTYQQAADSR
+137 
-152 QAGHQSQHREEAYFQ
+152 
-167 GTRHFA
+167 
-173 RANEAYKHRELG
+173 
-185 GKIMNKNQDQELDYR
+185 MNKNQDQELDYR

-205 ENVSENASG
+205 ENVSENASE

-247 AFEQKHISSEEEH
+247 AFEKKHISSEKEH

-273 DKARILTWITASVA
+273 EDEIGRENGNEIGREIEGESSSRKISKARILAWITASVA

-297 RSSQEISQP
+297 RSSQEISLP

-323 EQTLSNG
+323 EQTLSDG

-422 MEGKVKVSNAD
+422 MQGKVKVSNAD
-433 TEIEMRPGQTAT
+433 TEVEMRPGQTAT
-445 LQADKIVVSKA
+445 LQSDKIVVSKA

>member
-1 MQQEINIKVV
+1 
-11 AQDRAKDNDFK
+11 
-22 QLFLEMYP
+22 
-30 RLVRYAVSLLGDGNE
+30 
-45 ARDVVGDVFEK
+45 
-56 AWNQFSSLQME
+56 
-67 TRRSW
+67 
-72 LYASVRNACL
+72 
-82 NWLKHQQVEQTNVE
+82 
-96 ALIEATRYDMSTRY
+96 
-110 EEHER
+110 
-115 LLQQAER
+115 
-122 IARELKEPTCTILRL
+122 
-137 CYFEHLTYQQAADSR
+137 
-152 QAGHQSQHREEAYFQ
+152 
-167 GTRHFA
+167 
-173 RANEAYKHRELG
+173 
-185 GKIMNKNQDQELDYR
+185 MNKNQNQEL
-200 MDSVS
+200 
-205 ENVSENASG
+205 EQG
-214 KVSEN
+214 KGKNSFCNPLHQPLLQEPN
-219 VSDARLSQIFGEALG
+219 DAEAGNISDARLSQIFGEALG

-247 AFEQKHISSEEEH
+247 AFEKKHLSSEEEH

-273 DKARILTWITASVA
+273 DKARILAWITASVA

-323 EQTLSNG
+323 EQTLSDG

-363 ASFDDAEVREVRL
+363 ASFYDAEVREVRL
-376 KGEAH
+376 KGEAY

-422 MEGKVKVSNAD
+422 MQGKVKVSNAD
-433 TEIEMRPGQTAT
+433 TEVEMRPGQTAT

-517 ALNEMGVAKVRIEKG
+517 ALNEMGVARIRIEKG

>member
-1 MQQEINIKVV
+1 
-11 AQDRAKDNDFK
+11 
-22 QLFLEMYP
+22 
-30 RLVRYAVSLLGDGNE
+30 
-45 ARDVVGDVFEK
+45 
-56 AWNQFSSLQME
+56 
-67 TRRSW
+67 
-72 LYASVRNACL
+72 
-82 NWLKHQQVEQTNVE
+82 
-96 ALIEATRYDMSTRY
+96 
-110 EEHER
+110 
-115 LLQQAER
+115 
-122 IARELKEPTCTILRL
+122 
-137 CYFEHLTYQQAADSR
+137 
-152 QAGHQSQHREEAYFQ
+152 
-167 GTRHFA
+167 
-173 RANEAYKHRELG
+173 
-185 GKIMNKNQDQELDYR
+185 MNKNQDQELDYR

-205 ENVSENASG
+205 ENVSENASE

-247 AFEQKHISSEEEH
+247 AFEKKHISSEEEH
-260 LQKAEDELSEKKI
+260 LSFEKKSI
-273 DKARILTWITASVA
+273 VKNEKKVSKARILTWITASVA

-422 MEGKVKVSNAD
+422 MQGKVKVSNAD
-433 TEIEMRPGQTAT
+433 TEVEMRPGQTAT

-456 SSSASDWL
+456 SSSVSDWL

>member
-1 MQQEINIKVV
+1 
-11 AQDRAKDNDFK
+11 
-22 QLFLEMYP
+22 
-30 RLVRYAVSLLGDGNE
+30 
-45 ARDVVGDVFEK
+45 
-56 AWNQFSSLQME
+56 
-67 TRRSW
+67 
-72 LYASVRNACL
+72 
-82 NWLKHQQVEQTNVE
+82 
-96 ALIEATRYDMSTRY
+96 
-110 EEHER
+110 
-115 LLQQAER
+115 
-122 IARELKEPTCTILRL
+122 
-137 CYFEHLTYQQAADSR
+137 
-152 QAGHQSQHREEAYFQ
+152 
-167 GTRHFA
+167 
-173 RANEAYKHRELG
+173 
-185 GKIMNKNQDQELDYR
+185 MNKNQDQELDYR

-205 ENVSENASG
+205 ENVSENVLENISENASES
-214 KVSEN
+214 VSEN

-247 AFEQKHISSEEEH
+247 AFEKKHISSEEEH
-260 LQKAEDELSEKKI
+260 LSFEKESIVKNEKKVS
-273 DKARILTWITASVA
+273 KARILTWITASVA

-363 ASFDDAEVREVRL
+363 ASFDNAEVREVRL

-433 TEIEMRPGQTAT
+433 TEVEMRPGQTAT

-502 HFRFSRRASLQEIIT
+502 HFRFSRKASLQEIIT

>member
-1 MQQEINIKVV
+1 
-11 AQDRAKDNDFK
+11 
-22 QLFLEMYP
+22 
-30 RLVRYAVSLLGDGNE
+30 
-45 ARDVVGDVFEK
+45 
-56 AWNQFSSLQME
+56 
-67 TRRSW
+67 
-72 LYASVRNACL
+72 
-82 NWLKHQQVEQTNVE
+82 
-96 ALIEATRYDMSTRY
+96 
-110 EEHER
+110 
-115 LLQQAER
+115 
-122 IARELKEPTCTILRL
+122 
-137 CYFEHLTYQQAADSR
+137 
-152 QAGHQSQHREEAYFQ
+152 
-167 GTRHFA
+167 
-173 RANEAYKHRELG
+173 
-185 GKIMNKNQDQELDYR
+185 MNKNQDQELDYR

-205 ENVSENASG
+205 ENVSENASE

-247 AFEQKHISSEEEH
+247 AFEKKHISSEEEH
-260 LQKAEDELSEKKI
+260 LQKTEDELSEKKI
-273 DKARILTWITASVA
+273 EDEIGRESSSRKISKARILAWITASVA

-323 EQTLSNG
+323 EQTLSDG

-422 MEGKVKVSNAD
+422 MQGKVKVSNAD
-433 TEIEMRPGQTAT
+433 TEVEMRPGQTAT

-456 SSSASDWL
+456 SPSASDWL

-493 SQANMDKLI
+493 SQANMGKLI